1 MATVTTRRVRTQR
14 LETQLLQ
21 AGSADLPTLV
31 LVHGNV
37 SSAAF
42 FADTMSRLG
51 DSLHCLAPDLRGFG
65 GSERKPVRAENGVA
79 DFADDLHELLGELG
93 LLGAGPIAMLGWS
106 LGGGVVMRYAM
117 DHPELVGK
125 LVLEAAMS
133 PYGFGGTRD
142 LTGTPCAP
150 DYAGSGGGTAN
161 PELVRLIAEGYRG
174 AEHDASPRRVLTGLY
189 VRPPCELDEQ
199 LIDRLVEGMLR
210 LATGEDF
217 YPGDG
222 VTSEHWPGMAP
233 GSRGV
238 NNAISPKYCDLSG
251 FGSLAGGPDVLWI
264 RGDSDQIVSD
274 ASLVDL
280 GTLGQ
285 LGVVPGWPGADLFP
299 PQPMVGQLRAV
310 LNDYASAGGSYREQV
325 LAGCGHSPHLE
336 QPTAFETLVRDFLRP
351 ELA

>member
-1 MATVTTRRVRTQR
+1 MATVSTRRVRTQR
-14 LETQLLQ
+14 LETHLLE
-21 AGSADLPTLV
+21 AGSAELPTLV

-37 SSAAF
+37 SAANF
-42 FADTMSRLG
+42 FADTMARLG

-65 GSERKPVRAENGVA
+65 GSERKPVRAERGVA
-79 DFADDLHELLGELG
+79 DFAEDLHELFGELD
-93 LLGAGPIAMLGWS
+93 LLGAGPIALLGWS
-106 LGGGVVMRYAM
+106 LGGGVVMRFAM

-125 LVLEAAMS
+125 VVLEAAMS

-174 AEHDASPRRVLTGLY
+174 DEHEAAPRRVLTGLY

-199 LIDRLVEGMLR
+199 LTDRLVDGMLQ

-222 VTSEHWPGMAP
+222 VASPHWPGTAP

-251 FGSLAGGPDVLWI
+251 FGALAGGGPDVLWL

-280 GTLGQ
+280 GRLGQ
-285 LGVVPGWPGADLFP
+285 LGVLPDWPGMDVFP
-299 PQPMVGQLRAV
+299 PQPMLGQLRAV
-310 LNDYASAGGSYREQV
+310 LDAYAATGGSYREQV
-325 LAGCGHSPHLE
+325 LTDCGHSPHLE
-336 QPTAFETLVRDFLRP
+336 QPAVFEALVRDFVVG
-351 ELA
+351 